1 MKKLLALFVIMA
13 MFVAACG
20 DSDDDST
27 TAAEDDASAEETEDT
42 TEDTAAE
49 ESSDEEADAEEPA
62 DEGDSDEAMADLEEL
77 NVAYFAEWPT
87 PNQIGQA
94 DGSFGDAVGV
104 PINWLPFDSGNAMS
118 EAMEAGEVDIAYSQ
132 GLTPFANAVNNG
144 ADLKMVGVAVS
155 YAEADNCVA
164 QGALGVTRDNA
175 AETLSGKTVM
185 TPIGNVTHFK
195 MLSMM
200 EFLGVNLDDI
210 NVVPAESGATTAAAF
225 ESGEIDVGCA
235 FGGAVVNML
244 DAGGELIMTG
254 AEHESDIGIFTY
266 DIVSIPTSFGEEHP
280 DVVTSF
286 LAATEDF
293 NEMWAADPDAYNDTI
308 AQAAG
313 MTDVGNFLAGDV
325 WFSFP
330 TVSEQ
335 LGPDWMGGNV
345 ATNMKEQLE
354 TFVRLGEIPSVI
366 DDFSGAVDTSYLE
379 AIEG

>member
-1 MKKLLALFVIMA
+1 MKKLLILLAVLALFL
-13 MFVAACG
+13 AACG
-20 DSDDDST
+20 DSDDDT
-27 TAAEDDASAEETEDT
+27 TATD
-42 TEDTAAE
+42 DTAAE
-49 ESSDEEADAEEPA
+49 TDDTAAETDDTTAETDDTA
-62 DEGDSDEAMADLEEL
+62 GAEDEGDDAMAESDLEEL

-104 PINWLPFDSGNAMS
+104 PVNWLPFDSGNAMS

-164 QGALGVTRDNA
+164 QGSLGVTRDNA
-175 AETLSGKTVM
+175 AETLSGATVM
-185 TPIGNVTHFK
+185 TPIGNVTHYK

-200 EFLGVNLDDI
+200 EFLGVSLDDI

-244 DAGGELIMTG
+244 NAGGELIMTG

-266 DIVSIPTSFGEEHP
+266 DIVSIPTSFGQEHP

-286 LAATEDF
+286 LAATEQF
-293 NEMWAADPDAYNDTI
+293 NEMWAADPEAYNDTI

-313 MTDVGNFLAGDV
+313 MTDVGDFLAGDV

-330 TVSEQ
+330 TIEEQ

-366 DDFSGAVDTSYLE
+366 DDFSGAVDASYLE
-379 AIEG
+379 AVGS

>member
-1 MKKLLALFVIMA
+1 MKKLLALLAMMA
-13 MFVAACG
+13 LLLAACG

-27 TAAEDDASAEETEDT
+27 ATDDGAAETAESDTDDSDAEEADSED
-42 TEDTAAE
+42 
-49 ESSDEEADAEEPA
+49 ADAEET
-62 DEGDSDEAMADLEEL
+62 DEGDAEEGDAMADLEEL

-104 PINWLPFDSGNAMS
+104 PVNWLPFDSGNAMS

-164 QGALGVTRDNA
+164 QSSLGVTRDNA
-175 AETLSGKTVM
+175 AESLSGATVM

-200 EFLGVNLDDI
+200 EFLGVSLDDI

-266 DIVSIPTSFGEEHP
+266 DIVSIPSSFGEEHP

-286 LAATEDF
+286 LAATEQF
-293 NEMWAADPDAYNDTI
+293 NETWRSDPEAYNDTI

-313 MTDVGNFLAGDV
+313 MEDVGNFLAGDV
-325 WFSFP
+325 WFAFP
-330 TVSEQ
+330 TIEEQ
-335 LGPDWMGGNV
+335 LGADWMGGNV

-379 AIEG
+379 AVG

>member
-1 MKKLLALFVIMA
+1 MKKLLILLAVLALFL
-13 MFVAACG
+13 AACG
-20 DSDDDST
+20 DSDDDT
-27 TAAEDDASAEETEDT
+27 TATD
-42 TEDTAAE
+42 DTAAE
-49 ESSDEEADAEEPA
+49 TDDTAAETDDTTAETDDTA
-62 DEGDSDEAMADLEEL
+62 GAEDEGDDAMAESDLEEL

-104 PINWLPFDSGNAMS
+104 PVNWLPFDSGNAMS

-164 QGALGVTRDNA
+164 QGSLGVTRDNA
-175 AETLSGKTVM
+175 AETLQGATVM

-200 EFLGVNLDDI
+200 EFLGVSLDDI

-266 DIVSIPTSFGEEHP
+266 DIVSIPSSFGEEHP
-280 DVVTSF
+280 DVVSSF
-286 LAATEDF
+286 LAATEEF
-293 NEMWAADPDAYNDTI
+293 NEMWRADPEAYNDTI

-313 MTDVGNFLAGDV
+313 MTDVGDFLAGDV

-330 TVSEQ
+330 TIEEQ

-379 AIEG
+379 AIG